1 MKDLAESSDVIER
14 QAFLTA
20 TMRGQRYE
28 MKDRL
33 KASELLGGIQGDF
46 VARIDTPV
54 DGVIATLALMGGWCE
69 GRDIDEARS
78 EAE

>member
-14 QAFLTA
+14 QEFWTA
-20 TMRGQRYE
+20 AMRGQGYE

-54 DGVIATLALMGGWCE
+54 DGVIATLARMGGWCE

-78 EAE
+78 GTE

>member
-1 MKDLAESSDVIER
+1 
-14 QAFLTA
+14 
-20 TMRGQRYE
+20 

-54 DGVIATLALMGGWCE
+54 DGVIATLARMGGWCE

-78 EAE
+78 GTE